1 MDENK
6 RFFTL
11 DLEEG
16 HARLALE
23 VYAVAIAKDDP
34 EHANYIW
41 KEFLN
46 RAGS

>member
-1 MDENK
+1 MDR

-11 DLEEG
+11 DLEDD

-34 EHANYIW
+34 ERANGIW
-41 KEFLN
+41 KDYLN
-46 RAGS
+46 RASS